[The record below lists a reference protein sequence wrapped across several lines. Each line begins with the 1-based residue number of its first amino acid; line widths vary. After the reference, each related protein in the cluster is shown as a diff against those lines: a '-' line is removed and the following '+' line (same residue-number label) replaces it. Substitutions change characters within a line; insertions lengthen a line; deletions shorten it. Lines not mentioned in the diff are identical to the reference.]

1 MSTKQYKHWT
11 SKISSDGIAWLH
23 LDVAEEK
30 VNVLSTTVFEELED
44 ILTRLESSPPKGVAV
59 ISDKESGFIAGA
71 DVKEF
76 TQLLD
81 RETALAFI
89 KRGQRI
95 MDRLAALTSPT
106 VAIINGYCVGGGLE
120 LSLACDYRIGK
131 DDPKTRLSFPEVK
144 LGIHPGYGGT
154 ARSLHLLGPIAAM
167 DLMLTGRSIDVRRA
181 RKIGLVDYVVPQRH
195 LQTAAC
201 SLIETKPPK
210 RRMSRL
216 SKLLNL
222 RIVRPLLARNMRHRV
237 AAKAKKEHYPA
248 PYALIRLWE
257 RYADNARIM
266 LDKEAQSVADL
277 STTETARNLIR
288 VFALQN
294 RLKAQGNKLVFR
306 PQHVHVIGGGLMGGD
321 IAAWCALQ
329 GFSVTVQD
337 PDNRSLAETLKRAAA
352 LYRKRFKV
360 EHLVKRRLDRLIP
373 DNKGFGLK
381 RADVVIEAIIE
392 NVEVKQTL
400 FRQIEPQLKPD
411 TLIVT
416 NTSSIPIE
424 RLAEGLNDSER
435 FVGLHFFNPVAQL
448 PLVEVVCGVNT
459 REEVIRKAL
468 AFARQIDK
476 LALKVKSTPG
486 FLVNR
491 ILMPYLLEAIIME
504 SEGVPKSVI
513 DSTATDFGMPM
524 GPLELADSVGLDIGL
539 HVGEIVGKAYGFD
552 IPERLRTMVRKGQ
565 LGRKS
570 GMGFYT
576 YKKGKPLK
584 DGQGSYSGDT
594 KELQNRLI
602 LRLVNEAIAC
612 LREGIVEDADLI
624 DAGVIFGTGFAPF
637 RGGPLNYIE
646 NEGRKTMQ
654 QSLKQLQDR
663 FGDRFAADAGW

>member
-1 MSTKQYKHWT
+1 M
-11 SKISSDGIAWLH
+11 
-23 LDVAEEK
+23 
-30 VNVLSTTVFEELED
+30 
-44 ILTRLESSPPKGVAV
+44 
-59 ISDKESGFIAGA
+59 
-71 DVKEF
+71 
-76 TQLLD
+76 
-81 RETALAFI
+81 
-89 KRGQRI
+89 
-95 MDRLAALTSPT
+95 
-106 VAIINGYCVGGGLE
+106 
-120 LSLACDYRIGK
+120 
-131 DDPKTRLSFPEVK
+131 
-144 LGIHPGYGGT
+144 
-154 ARSLHLLGPIAAM
+154 
-167 DLMLTGRSIDVRRA
+167 
-181 RKIGLVDYVVPQRH
+181 
-195 LQTAAC
+195 
-201 SLIETKPPK
+201 
-210 RRMSRL
+210 
-216 SKLLNL
+216 
-222 RIVRPLLARNMRHRV
+222 
-237 AAKAKKEHYPA
+237 
-248 PYALIRLWE
+248 
-257 RYADNARIM
+257 
-266 LDKEAQSVADL
+266 
-277 STTETARNLIR
+277 
-288 VFALQN
+288 
-294 RLKAQGNKLVFR
+294 
-306 PQHVHVIGGGLMGGD
+306 
-321 IAAWCALQ
+321 
-329 GFSVTVQD
+329 
-337 PDNRSLAETLKRAAA
+337 
-352 LYRKRFKV
+352 
-360 EHLVKRRLDRLIP
+360 KRRLDRLIP